1 MIDIARKRYN
11 YRFFKEIVLAVM
23 ALLSVI
29 LVIFEYLLKLDEPI
43 RASILRFDI
52 LVAIIFLIDFTWYFM
67 KSKRKLKYIKSNWF
81 LLLASIP
88 IVDSWAELLRGLR
101 LFELVRLV
109 RAGEHL
115 NYVINGQGGKNAN
128 SRRL

>member
-1 MIDIARKRYN
+1 MVAKKKARYN
-11 YRFFKEIVLAVM
+11 YIFYKELLLSVL

-29 LVIFEYLLKLDEPI
+29 FVIIEYLLKLDESI
-43 RASILRFDI
+43 RASIIRFDI

-128 SRRL
+128 TRRL

>member
-1 MIDIARKRYN
+1 MSHPKKHYSHLF
-11 YRFFKEIVLAVM
+11 YKELALSLL
-23 ALLSVI
+23 ALLSI
-29 LVIFEYLLKLDEPI
+29 ALVIIEYLLNVSEQIKV
-43 RASILRFDI
+43 SIVRFDI